1 MTYFGEVQ
9 WRSPGNNLVQF
20 EDSGEISVTDT
31 TVTVSPLVPG
41 TNYLIR
47 VSAVT
52 PSGRGAE
59 VPHYGTTKIPAL
71 DGKKDYAII
80 IYFSKNLYIYSSGK
94 LAYFQL
100 RMSPISNCLSFV
112 VRSIHI
118 PFWDYH

>member
-1 MTYFGEVQ
+1 MKVTYFGEIQ

-31 TVTVSPLVPG
+31 TVTVSPLIPG

-59 VPHYGTTKIPAL
+59 VPHYGTTKTSL
-71 DGKKDYAII
+71 DGKKRLCKII
-80 IYFSKNLYIYSSGK
+80 
-94 LAYFQL
+94 
-100 RMSPISNCLSFV
+100 V
-112 VRSIHI
+112 
-118 PFWDYH
+118 D